1 MRKSVCV
8 IGGGLA
14 GGIVAS
20 TLAARG
26 HSVSLVELGD
36 AAAPL
41 LPSGEVWE
49 GTQVKSPFTRG
60 SGIGGTS
67 NFWHGGL
74 TILDRTDV
82 EGVSDHAGRARA
94 PIAYSQLRDYYAQ
107 ALALVRGARSYSLE
121 DIEAPLDAPIGGF
134 GLTGDT
140 FRLKALLYPDKPFSS
155 RSLIRRAQEL
165 HGLQVIPNIEI
176 GRLVNSG
183 PRRVTYA
190 EGVDLRSGALRSVV
204 WRYDY

>member
-14 GGIVAS
+14 GGIVAA

-26 HSVSLVELGD
+26 HPVSLVEMGD
-36 AAAPL
+36 GPAPL

-49 GTQVKSPFTRG
+49 SAEVKSPFTRA

-82 EGVSDHAGRARA
+82 DGVSAHDEGTRMPIRYDHLREYYTRA
-94 PIAYSQLRDYYAQ
+94 LT
-107 ALALVRGARSYSLE
+107 LVRGEHSFSLD
-121 DIEAPLDAPIGGF
+121 DIEAPFATPLDGF
-134 GLTGDT
+134 G
-140 FRLKALLYPDKPFSS
+140 
-155 RSLIRRAQEL
+155 
-165 HGLQVIPNIEI
+165 
-176 GRLVNSG
+176 NSG
-183 PRRVTYA
+183 
-190 EGVDLRSGALRSVV
+190 E
-204 WRYDY
+204 